1 MQLPSRGVTQMVSG
15 RTLLSVLLIVAA
27 GLLFWSAFPG
37 VQAGPSAPPAAP
49 AWPDPNTGFWTEL
62 VVVTIITAITGIVL
76 HFRRKPE
83 A

>member
-1 MQLPSRGVTQMVSG
+1 MQLPTRGVTQVVSG

-27 GLLFWSAFPG
+27 GLLFWFAFPG
-37 VQAGPSAPPAAP
+37 VQAGPPAPPAAP
-49 AWPDPNTGFWTEL
+49 AWPDPNTGFWVEL

-76 HFRRKPE
+76 HFRRKPN

>member
-1 MQLPSRGVTQMVSG
+1 MQLPPRGVTQVVSG

-37 VQAGPSAPPAAP
+37 VQAGPPAPPAAP
-49 AWPDPNTGFWTEL
+49 AWPDPNTGFWAEL
-62 VVVTIITAITGIVL
+62 VVVTIITTITGIVL